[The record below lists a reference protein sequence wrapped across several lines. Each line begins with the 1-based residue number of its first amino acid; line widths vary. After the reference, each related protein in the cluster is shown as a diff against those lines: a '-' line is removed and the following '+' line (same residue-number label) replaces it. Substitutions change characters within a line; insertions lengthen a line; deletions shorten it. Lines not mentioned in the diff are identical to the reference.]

1 MSKISVEEQ
10 ALMVA
15 WGTFLL
21 DNKRNTLAEIK
32 KMTFDEMEERVQ
44 KLVAIAN

>member
-1 MSKISVEEQ
+1 MSPEEQ

-21 DNKRNTLAEIK
+21 DNKRNTLKEIK
-32 KMTFDEMEERVQ
+32 KMSFEEMEERVQ
-44 KLVAIAN
+44 KLVAVAN